1 MAKKSKKYDVVI
13 SISRGILEVEKIPSK
28 ISILVKD
35 YDIQEENGNT
45 KNDEN
50 GSYQPYIYDRR

>member
-50 GSYQPYIYDRR
+50 GSYQLYIYDRR